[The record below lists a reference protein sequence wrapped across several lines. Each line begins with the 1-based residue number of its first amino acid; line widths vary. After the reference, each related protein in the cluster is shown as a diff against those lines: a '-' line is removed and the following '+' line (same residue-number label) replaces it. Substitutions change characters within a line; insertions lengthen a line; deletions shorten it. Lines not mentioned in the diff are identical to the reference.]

1 MKKVMMVITLL
12 AAGTLMFSADERMI
26 NGEIDFLPMPVERA
40 QVTVPN
46 GFDADQAAIEMIRAR
61 ENGDLERANFLS
73 AQINQYWKENREIE
87 NDPTLVDPYGGET
100 RQKPVDTDN
109 QNGEPSSYAPFWG
122 DDVRID
128 PRDGFRGGNI
138 VSLSNGHL
146 YAISVRYV
154 SPDYTRLTSRSTDG
168 GMTWSV
174 CNEYVTTS
182 SISYPRL
189 SVADDTLIMSYV
201 MRSSSN
207 QYIAWI
213 RVDVPGAT
221 LTNFSSG
228 SPCGSYQ
235 DNPIS
240 YFYVTND
247 GPNWNAKYIY
257 AAWVEENTTG
267 TDTTRLRFARSNNM
281 DAATW
286 NIQDTLSFS
295 AGDGIFFKET
305 NIENGDGM
313 NLVYCA
319 TLHPLNWP
327 TSFDEYIRGYTSSD
341 GGSSWSS
348 VIYITPNNNHLDEDQ
363 PSIAG
368 SHDNNNWVCLVRQQD
383 TLSSYGHIYNAYSTD
398 NGASWTLTA
407 WVNIYDE
414 LLLPTVYVD
423 YNSTAF
429 MAAYRMDDTSEEY
442 VRYKQGSITNP
453 SSWNNSVIIN
463 DDRTNLSASYGPSVC
478 YDYTADGVC
487 VAWTDYHSAI
497 YSVWFDKLS
506 WTSGIEEEPVTGD
519 LGPET
524 FAVSVAGGNFRIT
537 YSVASAGNV
546 SIDVFDVTGRNVAN
560 VFEGTREPGTY
571 TLEFTPDFAQGS
583 YFFTIS
589 TPQGA
594 RTTRAFLA
602 K

>member
-1 MKKVMMVITLL
+1 LL

-26 NGEIDFLPMPVERA
+26 NGEIDFPPMPIERA
-40 QVTVPN
+40 QVTVPD
-46 GFDADQAAIEMIRAR
+46 GFDADYATMEMIRAK
-61 ENGDLERANFLS
+61 ENGDIERANFLS
-73 AQINQYWKENREIE
+73 AQINQYWKENRDIE

-100 RQKPVDTDN
+100 RQKPINRDYLND
-109 QNGEPSSYAPFWG
+109 EPSSYAPFWG

-146 YAISVRYV
+146 YAISVQYV
-154 SPDYTRLTSRSTDG
+154 NPNYTRLTSRSTDG

-174 CNEYVTTS
+174 CNEYVTTNA
-182 SISYPRL
+182 ILYPRL
-189 SVADDTLIMSYV
+189 NVADDTLIMSYV
-201 MRSSSN
+201 MRSTSN

-228 SPCGSYQ
+228 SPSGSYQ

-247 GPNWNAKYIY
+247 GPNYNAKYIY

-267 TDTTRLRFARSNNM
+267 TDTTRLRFARSNNI

-286 NIQDTLSFS
+286 DIQDTLIFT
-295 AGDGIFFKET
+295 AGNGVYFKET
-305 NIENGDGM
+305 NIENGDGI

-319 TLHPLNWP
+319 TLHPFNWP
-327 TSFDEYIRGYTSSD
+327 TSYDEYIRGYTSTD

-348 VIYITPNNNHLDEDQ
+348 VIYITPNDNHLDEDQ

-368 SHDNNNWVCLVRQQD
+368 SHNNSNWVCLVRQQD
-383 TLSSYGHIYNAYSTD
+383 TISSYGHIYNAYSTD
-398 NGASWTLTA
+398 NGSNWTLA
-407 WVNIYDE
+407 GWVSIYDD
-414 LLLPTVYVD
+414 LFLPVVYVD

-442 VRYKQGSITNP
+442 VRYKQGSITSPN
-453 SSWNNSVIIN
+453 SWNTSVIIN

-478 YDYTADGVC
+478 YDYTTDGVC
-487 VAWTDYHSAI
+487 VAWTNYNSAI

-506 WTSGIEEEPVTGD
+506 WTSGIEEEPVQGD
-519 LGPET
+519 FGPET
-524 FAVSVAGGNFRIT
+524 FAVSAAGGNFRIT

-546 SIDVFDVTGRNVAN
+546 SIDVFDITGRNVAN

-571 TLEFTPDFAQGS
+571 TLEFTPEFAQGS

-589 TPQGA
+589 TPQGVK
-594 RTTRAFLA
+594 TTRAFLA